1 MKIRAIVM
9 AGLLGAALAA
19 PAFAQLPFPG
29 GGGNICGL
37 LPDTDPAAGGPCY
50 VQDTA
55 QDNIAEI
62 MADEDQELLPGLA
75 GGFDASQALSGDL
88 EQQVSS
94 AGGMP
99 LIIGNLQQYP
109 QYWPGYTNASYVQN
123 PAPGSPEADSMLAQ
137 GTLWGALN
145 AGAKQQQSQQAE
157 NQRLVN
163 LEGDAAAAFGNL
175 QVQEVGNEIALFQ
188 AQQDMKLRNAING
201 DLNAML
207 VVESNRVNKEAQD
220 NLTSMAEVG
229 DLSQWDPAVNPP
241 PPDPQLPSVGQ

>member
-1 MKIRAIVM
+1 MNKLRAIAV
-9 AGLLGAALAA
+9 AGLLSAALAVSA
-19 PAFAQLPFPG
+19 HAQPIPIPG
-29 GGGNICGL
+29 GGGNICG
-37 LPDTDPAAGGPCY
+37 DTELDPCY
-50 VQDTA
+50 VQDYSTTDNTA
-55 QDNIAEI
+55 LIV
-62 MADEDQELLPGLA
+62 ADEDQELLSGLA
-75 GGFDASQALSGDL
+75 GGFDPSQALSGDL

-123 PAPGSPEADSMLAQ
+123 PAPGSPEANSMLAQ

-145 AGAKQQQSQQAE
+145 AGADQQQSQQIE
-157 NQRLVN
+157 NQRLWQ
-163 LEGDAAAAFGNL
+163 LEGDAGAAIGNL

-207 VVESNRVNKEAQD
+207 IVESNRVNKQAQD

>member
-1 MKIRAIVM
+1 MKIRAVMM

-37 LPDTDPAAGGPCY
+37 LPDVDPADGGPCY

-145 AGAKQQQSQQAE
+145 AGANQQQSQQAE

-220 NLTSMAEVG
+220 NLTSIAVAG
-229 DLSQWDPAVNPP
+229 DMTKFDPTLNPP
-241 PPDPQLPSVGQ
+241 PPDPQLPGAQ